1 MNEKIE
7 AFIINLL
14 FGTSLSV
21 IAYGLYTY
29 PEHVFIMAGI
39 FLGISLFAILL
50 MFLINFIL
58 KKAK

>member
-14 FGTSLSV
+14 FGTLLSV
-21 IAYGLYTY
+21 IVYGLYTY
-29 PEHVFIMAGI
+29 PEHIFIMAGI
-39 FLGISLFAILL
+39 FLGISLFATLL